1 MAYHRSRESI
11 KFSGSLID
19 PENAEDLLRTKTD
32 IENSL
37 SKILK
42 LIKNENLSTGDG
54 ILKHSTKQTE
64 LVGLVEDLYK
74 QHQSLYTQYDRVTEE
89 LEKAVSRRRN
99 RKTPA
104 SSSDSDSEYFSS
116 EEVEANRRR
125 SASDSETPKR
135 ELDRGDATE
144 FEEKLASLMKKVE
157 ILSQQKMDLELQ
169 VESQTQEIKQLS
181 SKNSELNDQVSEL
194 ELQLKEEKSVVYNF
208 QAKLNNNNNKAKSN
222 IAYFMAK
229 MNELEQETKSLQR
242 QKNEME
248 EKIKHDKNEASIQR
262 EELMEQLNQMQ
273 QKLNS
278 LESENKELE
287 SEIESQREQMSQ
299 DLIQIENLK
308 DNLAEMRSVEE
319 NMVEEKE
326 RFLEQIKELEQKLEA
341 QNSHKNELEEQ
352 LRDTSYEIKQVADEN
367 KALQDRNHELRT
379 AITQRGEEISN
390 FMREQ
395 ENHKNGAS
403 MKTMALKA
411 NLNTM
416 RLELD
421 TMHEQKNKLE
431 QQHERSQKEYAESM
445 AKMETLN
452 AKLAAQVWD
461 QEKTIEKLNEENKQA
476 KVVYSKLRL
485 MQSTAE
491 RKMNEL
497 AEAFRRKMEDN
508 IRLLHQ
514 RIHVA
519 EQLNN
524 ENKHSCR
531 LTKMRYE
538 EENKSLGRRIASY
551 EEESRVPSGFDLG
564 TLSLA
569 VGKVEE
575 HARRVSGMA
584 CEVEFV
590 KDWVRERN
598 CEVRELRV
606 NVEEFRELLGKKEE
620 QELLLRENVWN
631 LEAQVSK
638 EGGEKLNLRKE
649 VSQLEK
655 KVGKLEKIV
664 KEKDEEL
671 VSLGEKKREAIR
683 QLCFVVDFHRERCNY
698 LKAVWSR
705 KRA

>member
-135 ELDRGDATE
+135 ELDR
-144 FEEKLASLMKKVE
+144 
-157 ILSQQKMDLELQ
+157 
-169 VESQTQEIKQLS
+169 
-181 SKNSELNDQVSEL
+181 
-194 ELQLKEEKSVVYNF
+194 
-208 QAKLNNNNNKAKSN
+208 
-222 IAYFMAK
+222 
-229 MNELEQETKSLQR
+229 
-242 QKNEME
+242 
-248 EKIKHDKNEASIQR
+248 ASIQR

-538 EENKSLGRRIASY
+538 EENK
-551 EEESRVPSGFDLG
+551 
-564 TLSLA
+564 
-569 VGKVEE
+569 K
-575 HARRVSGMA
+575 
-584 CEVEFV
+584 
-590 KDWVRERN
+590 
-598 CEVRELRV
+598 
-606 NVEEFRELLGKKEE
+606 
-620 QELLLRENVWN
+620 
-631 LEAQVSK
+631 
-638 EGGEKLNLRKE
+638 
-649 VSQLEK
+649 
-655 KVGKLEKIV
+655 
-664 KEKDEEL
+664 
-671 VSLGEKKREAIR
+671 KKREAIR